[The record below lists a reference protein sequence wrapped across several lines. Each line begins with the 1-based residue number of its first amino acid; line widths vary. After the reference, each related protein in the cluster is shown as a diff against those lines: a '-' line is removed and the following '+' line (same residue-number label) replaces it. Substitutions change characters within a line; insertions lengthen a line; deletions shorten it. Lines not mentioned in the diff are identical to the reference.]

1 MWAMAVGKGG
11 DSLGIMFVMK
21 LIEGDAEAAS
31 KRRSS
36 WSSTKDLKVCFCDFI
51 KAEDLLNVVIC
62 CFRQSGPIY
71 CRYVTTLQDQN
82 FALPRPLWIVA
93 GDSIFSKLNCVPNIL
108 HSQIER
114 ITSCLSDKSLETF

>member
-82 FALPRPLWIVA
+82 FALPRPMDRCGRFHFLKI
-93 GDSIFSKLNCVPNIL
+93 KLCPQL
-108 HSQIER
+108 P
-114 ITSCLSDKSLETF
+114 TFTNRKNNFLPIR